1 LVRPGSRYTIE
12 MLIAELRVVAAQG
25 ARNTGHHGWMSGKPF
40 LLAELL
46 PPDGTDWVPTTGG
59 ESGAA
64 VVYDAVG
71 QRYAKVVGREQGE
84 ELAAERDRIDW
95 LNRTGVPSTR
105 VLDWSATDR
114 GACLVT
120 QAVPGISAGRLD
132 PQTLR
137 RVWPSVVETVR
148 TLHDLPVLQ
157 CPFDRT
163 LATVMPAVRAT
174 VAEGRVHVEFLPL
187 ELQHTPPTKI
197 LEQLE
202 DELPQRVAQ
211 ERAQLVVC
219 HGDLCLPN
227 ILIDPVR
234 SEVTGLIDLGRLG
247 TADPHADIALLLATA
262 RVTWPDEET
271 AREAEHD
278 FAQWY
283 GTEPDP
289 ERRGFYLRLDP
300 LTW

>member
-1 LVRPGSRYTIE
+1 
-12 MLIAELRVVAAQG
+12 
-25 ARNTGHHGWMSGKPF
+25 MSGTPL

-46 PPDGTDWVPTTGG
+46 PLGETDWVPATGG

-64 VVYDAVG
+64 VVYDRVG
-71 QRYAKVVGREQGE
+71 QRYAKVAGPEQAE

-95 LNRTGVPSTR
+95 LNTTRVASTR
-105 VLDWSATDR
+105 VLDWRATDT

-120 QAVPGISAGRLD
+120 QAVPGISADRLD
-132 PQTLR
+132 PHTLR

-148 TLHDLPVLQ
+148 TLHDLPVHQ

-163 LATVMPAVRAT
+163 LARVMPAARAT

-187 ELQHTPPTKI
+187 ELQHTSPPQI

-211 ERAQLVVC
+211 ERAQLAVC

-227 ILIDPVR
+227 ILIDPAT
-234 SEVTGLIDLGRLG
+234 SQVTGLIDLGRLG
-247 TADPHADIALLLATA
+247 TADPHTDIALLLATA
-262 RVTWPDEET
+262 RVTWPDEDT
-271 AREAEHD
+271 ARRAEYD
-278 FAQWY
+278 FAQRY
-283 GTEPDP
+283 GTELDP
-289 ERRGFYLRLDP
+289 ERQDFYLRLDP